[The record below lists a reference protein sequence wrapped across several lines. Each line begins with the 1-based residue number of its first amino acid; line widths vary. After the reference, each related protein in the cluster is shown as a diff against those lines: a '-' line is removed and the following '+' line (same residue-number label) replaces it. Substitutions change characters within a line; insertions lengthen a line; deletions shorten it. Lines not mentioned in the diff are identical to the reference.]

1 MSNRTVVIVGHSAGG
16 WIVAGYPG
24 TYHDVAA
31 MIQTDITG
39 SSAQGDGS
47 DGGST
52 GGGFTPDPQ
61 HPDYFQFFQTRQNC
75 EDFNVYA
82 PGAVASAVDVACTP
96 PFLDSP
102 FGEIADIAAMYAE
115 NDVAISQ
122 IGPGTPVLL
131 TSGDHDTTA
140 PPSAARAD
148 YAYYRDHC
156 GCDVAQTILPDT
168 GHLFQVHASLA
179 GWVRDVVSWL
189 GSHGLA
195 P

>member
-1 MSNRTVVIVGHSAGG
+1 
-16 WIVAGYPG
+16 
-24 TYHDVAA
+24 

-39 SSAQGDGS
+39 SSSQGDGS
-47 DGGST
+47 EGSST

-75 EDFNVYA
+75 EDFNVD
-82 PGAVASAVDVACTP
+82 PVGAVPSVVNVACTP

-102 FGEIADIAAMYAE
+102 YGEIADLGAMYAE
-115 NDVAISQ
+115 NDVAITQ
-122 IGPGTPVLL
+122 IGPGIPVLL

-148 YAYYRDHC
+148 YAYYQAHC
-156 GCDVAQTILPDT
+156 GCDVSQIILPDT

-179 GWVRDVVSWL
+179 GWVKDVVSWL
-189 GSHGLA
+189 GARGLA
-195 P
+195 A